1 MQLYFGDDCSGR
13 ILFAHGKKIKQ
24 INIIMQVER
33 LRRKIYFF
41 VAQEHLQLQGRI
53 ITLIYGTLS
62 LVSPKRDMGVMIIMR
77 AF

>member
-1 MQLYFGDDCSGR
+1 M
-13 ILFAHGKKIKQ
+13 AHGKKIKQ

-33 LRRKIYFF
+33 LRREMYFF
-41 VAQEHLQLQGRI
+41 VAQEHLQGRI

-62 LVSPKRDMGVMIIMR
+62 LVSPKRDTGVMAIMR